1 MQGEE
6 GTAGSVV
13 QPGQVP
19 PAGARHLSGGEPAVS
34 SSSSIDPRKVQG
46 LLLPKTA
53 ITLSSGWGAAVGG
66 AGAAHA
72 CTHTESHARACTHAH
87 IHMHATHT
95 NTHAHIHMHPCMHNT
110 HTCMH
115 THTSTHTHAQCTHI
129 HTCTR
134 VHTHAHTC
142 AHTHTSRLRVLQEWR
157 LCCFSVHQL
166 LPLPRRLVNV
176 CGVESSHRDGVSP
189 EDSRDPCLVCPFLL
203 LGQVLS

>member
-1 MQGEE
+1 MLRGAGEHPGGSMQGEE

-87 IHMHATHT
+87 IHMH
-95 NTHAHIHMHPCMHNT
+95 PCMHNA

-115 THTSTHTHAQCTHI
+115 THKHTYTCTMHTHSHM
-129 HTCTR
+129 
-134 VHTHAHTC
+134 HTC
-142 AHTHTSRLRVLQEWR
+142 AHARTHVHTHT
-157 LCCFSVHQL
+157 L
-166 LPLPRRLVNV
+166 LD
-176 CGVESSHRDGVSP
+176 CESSKSGGCVVSLCT
-189 EDSRDPCLVCPFLL
+189 SFYLFL
-203 LGQVLS
+203 GGW

>member
-19 PAGARHLSGGEPAVS
+19 PAGAGHLSGGEPAVS

-72 CTHTESHARACTHAH
+72 CTHTESHACACTHAH

-95 NTHAHIHMHPCMHNT
+95 NTHAHIHMHPCMHNA

-115 THTSTHTHAQCTHI
+115 THKHTPRFNSAFALG
-129 HTCTR
+129 R
-134 VHTHAHTC
+134 SGAPFP
-142 AHTHTSRLRVLQEWR
+142 SRAVLTPSP
-157 LCCFSVHQL
+157 LCVS
-166 LPLPRRLVNV
+166 RR
-176 CGVESSHRDGVSP
+176 
-189 EDSRDPCLVCPFLL
+189 FLL
-203 LGQVLS
+203 KSRTLASSYSPRALTKARRTEPAVPAR

>member
-72 CTHTESHARACTHAH
+72 CTHTESHARACTHT
-87 IHMHATHT
+87 HAC
-95 NTHAHIHMHPCMHNT
+95 NTHKHAC
-110 HTCMH
+110 
-115 THTSTHTHAQCTHI
+115 THTHAPMHAQRTH
-129 HTCTR
+129 
-134 VHTHAHTC
+134 VHAHTQAH
-142 AHTHTSRLRVLQEWR
+142 AHTRARLHT
-157 LCCFSVHQL
+157 
-166 LPLPRRLVNV
+166 PL
-176 CGVESSHRDGVSP
+176 
-189 EDSRDPCLVCPFLL
+189 
-203 LGQVLS
+203 

>member
-1 MQGEE
+1 MLRGAGEHPGGSMQGEE

-72 CTHTESHARACTHAH
+72 C
-87 IHMHATHT
+87 M
-95 NTHAHIHMHPCMHNT
+95 
-110 HTCMH
+110 HTC
-115 THTSTHTHAQCTHI
+115 THTHACNTHKHACT
-129 HTCTR
+129 
-134 VHTHAHTC
+134 HTHAPMHAQHTHVHAHTHKHTYTCTMHTHSHMHTC
-142 AHTHTSRLRVLQEWR
+142 AHARTHMCTHTH
-157 LCCFSVHQL
+157 F
-166 LPLPRRLVNV
+166 
-176 CGVESSHRDGVSP
+176 
-189 EDSRDPCLVCPFLL
+189 
-203 LGQVLS
+203 

>member
-1 MQGEE
+1 MLRGAGEHPGGSMQGEE
-6 GTAGSVV
+6 GTVGSVV

-95 NTHAHIHMHPCMHNT
+95 NTHAHIHMHPCMHNA

-115 THTSTHTHAQCTHI
+115 MHTQAHI
-129 HTCTR
+129 HMHNAHTFIHAHVCTR
-134 VHTHAHTC
+134 TH
-142 AHTHTSRLRVLQEWR
+142 
-157 LCCFSVHQL
+157 F
-166 LPLPRRLVNV
+166 
-176 CGVESSHRDGVSP
+176 
-189 EDSRDPCLVCPFLL
+189 
-203 LGQVLS
+203 